1 MAKKIV
7 DPKIQ
12 ARETAEIVEDAF
24 RNVSNEIGK
33 IFAKSLDQTE
43 SFAKTLQKDVTGALN
58 SLAKTSTV
66 IEEVLSKQKAGQ
78 LKLADIE
85 KIKEQRA
92 IKLKTI
98 QLQFNIAQK
107 NAIGGSTIQIK
118 LAKDLE
124 KQINEATIAE
134 GELNEELNKFGNQAD
149 KNNKKLGATGAI
161 MKGLTKI
168 PILGGLI
175 NAETVLAK
183 IQKETAREG
192 STRFSVFKEGIKGV
206 GSSIKE
212 TLTDPATLMT
222 GGLSIASKLFNF
234 FWEAMMGASKQQAEI
249 AKSFNVSYE
258 SAKGIRDQFFNLKGI
273 AKTFTKDL
281 PEGATI
287 LEDELVKANI
297 QINNL
302 LGQSLTLTD
311 ELGDTGKELVVQFTR
326 YTKLLDLSNEE
337 QQALLS
343 INAQTGASVEETTR
357 SLLGQAKLYKL
368 KTGYQIDERKVLRD
382 VLTTSNSIKL
392 SIKGGTDALVQAT
405 INAGKLG
412 TNLEGLKSTSSALLN
427 FEQSISDE
435 LSAELLLQRD
445 INLDAARQAALTN
458 DQLGLTEEVGKL
470 IASFGPDFQKN
481 SLAQEA
487 FAKTLGK
494 SKEEIADMY
503 TSYKQMEATRN
514 NQLKLDDKEIANLIE
529 KKAITADQGKLLE
542 QGKLS
547 GVEFYDALKTAGY
560 EGQKLTDALAGL
572 SLTALESQSA
582 QDKFNDAI
590 SSLKETLSSLV
601 GSGVVDKLADGLSV
615 LAEVLAS
622 GGSIW
627 SPTGESDFTKAM
639 RGKQYEKQMKF
650 EEGLIKKEKSGDELT
665 DEEKEVLRKRRE
677 KEAFVDQVQK
687 DKEEKTFGGFF
698 TDLLSRVPGFGRVGY
713 GLASGGIIPPGYQND
728 TFPARLSSNEAV
740 IPLDQ
745 LMAKFDAMANA
756 ITSNKQSE
764 PKIYLGYTELNTA
777 TSMGTYG
784 LNQGVT
790 S

>member
-92 IKLKTI
+92 IKLKAI

-107 NAIGGSTIQIK
+107 NAVGGSAIQIK

-124 KQINEATIAE
+124 KQINEVKIAE
-134 GELNEELNKFGNQAD
+134 DDLNKELDVFGNKAD
-149 KNNKKLGATGAI
+149 KNNKKLGVTGAL

-192 STRFSVFKEGIKGV
+192 STRFSVFKEGLSGV
-206 GSSIKE
+206 KSSIKE
-212 TLTDPATLMT
+212 TLSDPATKIT
-222 GGLSIASKLFNF
+222 GALSIAEKIFSFL
-234 FWEAMMGASKQQAEI
+234 WEAMMGASKQQAEI

-258 SAKGIRDQFFNLKGI
+258 SAKGIRDQFFKLKGI
-273 AKTFTKDL
+273 AKIFTKDL

-297 QINNL
+297 QINSL

-311 ELGDTGKELVVQFTR
+311 ELGDTGRELVVQFTR
-326 YTKLLDLSNEE
+326 YTKLLGLSNEE
-337 QQALLS
+337 QQALLA

-357 SLLGQAKLYKL
+357 NLLGQAKLYKL

-412 TNLEGLKSTSSALLN
+412 TNLEGLKSTSNALLN

-458 DQLGLTEEVGKL
+458 DQLGLTEEIGKL
-470 IASFGPDFQKN
+470 VASFGPDFQKN
-481 SLAQEA
+481 ALAQEA

-503 TSYKQMEATRN
+503 TSYKQMEITRN

-547 GVEFYDALKTAGY
+547 GVEFYEALKTAGY

-627 SPTGESDFTKAM
+627 SPIGPSDFTKAM
-639 RGKQYEKQMKF
+639 MGKSAIKATENLNKLNKEDVNLMTPQMKLDH
-650 EEGLIKKEKSGDELT
+650 EAKIKAEKEKLFKAKGFSSQEEMDEVEAKVAPYMPVKPVQATTLPVKDYVLKTLPEDTVVGAGGTKLGRT
-665 DEEKEVLRKRRE
+665 DEMVTLLKEI
-677 KEAFVDQVQK
+677 
-687 DKEEKTFGGFF
+687 
-698 TDLLSRVPGFGRVGY
+698 
-713 GLASGGIIPPGYQND
+713 AS
-728 TFPARLSSNEAV
+728 
-740 IPLDQ
+740 
-745 LMAKFDAMANA
+745 ANRS
-756 ITSNKQSE
+756 TPN
-764 PKIYLGYTELNTA
+764 IYLENTKLNSATAMGSYELNK
-777 TSMGTYG
+777 GTTG
-784 LNQGVT
+784 SGR
-790 S
+790 